1 MVGNRAPV
9 ATLLPAMRDGG
20 VASVSANGVL
30 GDPTTASANEGAA
43 LVDGLVSR
51 LGAAIREWDVAE
63 NGRLR

>member
-1 MVGNRAPV
+1 
-9 ATLLPAMRDGG
+9 MRDGA